1 MLLRS
6 AQQMLS
12 VQQFTPLQA
21 GSQEYCCAV
30 SNEGPRE
37 SSVRSVERAVTI
49 LDLLAQHGWRTGAE
63 IARELKVHRSTALR
77 LLGTLERHAMVERD
91 PRSAKY
97 RLGQR
102 LPQLASV
109 VTGESDL
116 RGLARPVCE
125 GLAGRL
131 GETVTLDVLVGDE
144 IVPIEQ
150 ATASTSVVGVNWLG
164 RRTPVHCTASG
175 KVILAFGPPAVR
187 ERLLGR
193 PLERATAHTITDR
206 IELEAQL
213 ADALKEGVARTYEE
227 LEVGLD
233 AIAAPVYA
241 ASGEIVAA
249 LDVSGPS
256 HRLRAEGRP
265 ELAQVTVDAA
275 ADLSRRLG
283 YRGRRGDL
291 TSG

>member
-1 MLLRS
+1 
-6 AQQMLS
+6 
-12 VQQFTPLQA
+12 
-21 GSQEYCCAV
+21 V
-30 SNEGPRE
+30 SNELGRDPG
-37 SSVRSVERAVTI
+37 VRSVERAITI
-49 LDLLAQHGWRTGAE
+49 LDVLAAGGWLSGAE
-63 IARELKVHRSTALR
+63 IARELNVHRSTALR
-77 LLGTLERHAMVERD
+77 LLGTLERHALVERD
-91 PRSAKY
+91 PRSSKY

-102 LPQLASV
+102 LAQLASV

-116 RGLARPVCE
+116 RSLARPVCE
-125 GLAGRL
+125 ALAGAL

-175 KVILAFGPPAVR
+175 KVILAFGPAAIR
-187 ERLLGR
+187 ERLLAR
-193 PLERATAHTITDR
+193 PLQRPTAHTITGR
-206 IELEAQL
+206 SELESQL
-213 ADALKEGVARTYEE
+213 GDALKDGFARTYEE

-233 AIAAPVYA
+233 ALAAPVFA
-241 ASGEIVAA
+241 ASGEVVAA

-265 ELAQVTVDAA
+265 ELVRLTLDAA

-283 YRGRRGDL
+283 FRGSRTAL
-291 TSG
+291 TAG